1 MMKNHI
7 MKTIYVENNTFGIN
21 CKSTYYDSFF
31 DHKYKLKYMDIKNIY
46 SIFAHYY
53 FLKCNIHFYIRRY

>member
-7 MKTIYVENNTFGIN
+7 MKTIYIENNTFEIN
-21 CKSTYYDSFF
+21 CKSTYYNSFF

-46 SIFAHYY
+46 SIVTHYY
-53 FLKCNIHFYIRRY
+53 FLM